1 MGRIETIGDCT
12 LYHGGGGD
20 KMERA
25 SFGAAYFLDGFID
38 FIADDGDMDERE
50 MRMHLVSSGVE
61 IDRLISDVSM
71 MVKEALRDDNPC

>member
-1 MGRIETIGDCT
+1 MGRIEKIGDCT
-12 LYHGGGGD
+12 LYHGEGGG
-20 KMERA
+20 KVERA

-38 FIADDGDMDERE
+38 FIADDGDMDERK
-50 MRMHLVSSGVE
+50 MREHLVSSGVE

>member
-1 MGRIETIGDCT
+1 MGRIEKIGDCT

-25 SFGAAYFLDGFID
+25 SFVAAYFLDGFID
-38 FIADDGDMDERE
+38 FIADDGDMDESKMRE
-50 MRMHLVSSGVE
+50 HLVSSGVE

-71 MVKEALRDDNPC
+71 MVKEALRDDSPR

>member
-1 MGRIETIGDCT
+1 
-12 LYHGGGGD
+12 
-20 KMERA
+20 MERA

-50 MRMHLVSSGVE
+50 MREHLVSSGVE

-71 MVKEALRDDNPC
+71 MVKEALRDDNPR

>member
-1 MGRIETIGDCT
+1 MGRIEKIGDCT
-12 LYHGGGGD
+12 LYHGDGGD

-25 SFGAAYFLDGFID
+25 SFGAACFLDGFID

-50 MRMHLVSSGVE
+50 MRERLVSSGVE

-71 MVKEALRDDNPC
+71 MVKEALRDDHPC